1 MKTVTSYQ
9 VGTVLQKKKTTLREI
24 NIEVRRQ
31 RIIEAARTL
40 IAAGGMSS
48 LSMRKLGAEAGLS
61 VTTLYNLFGNSDGI
75 LSALIDDT
83 IDRVDEA
90 LERKAQREDPLEQ
103 CHAAIIVSVQCMIE
117 DAAIYCPLGIAR
129 YERLARAGA
138 EERRVSDRAA
148 AIVAVSIERAI
159 TQGQLT
165 DQLDPHHLAQ
175 QMFTTWD
182 RAFVHWAFGL
192 IDEAEF
198 RTRALYGMYVVLL
211 GIATDTVRPQILNQL
226 HELESALEKLRK
238 KAEKQ
243 SKEGSNNRS
252 VNSVATQ
259 PIRR

>member
-1 MKTVTSYQ
+1 M
-9 VGTVLQKKKTTLREI
+9 LQKEEPTTLRAI
-24 NIEVRRQ
+24 NIEARRQ
-31 RIIEAARTL
+31 RIIEAARKL
-40 IAAGGMSS
+40 IAAGGMSA

-90 LERKAQREDPLEQ
+90 LEQKAQREDPLEQ

-117 DAAIYCPLGIAR
+117 DAAIYRPLGIAR

-138 EERRVSDRAA
+138 DERRVSDRAA
-148 AIVAVSIERAI
+148 AIVAVSTERAI
-159 TQGQLT
+159 DQGQLMGL
-165 DQLDPHHLAQ
+165 LDPHHLAQ
-175 QMFTTWD
+175 QMFITWD

-192 IDEAEF
+192 IDEDEF

-211 GIATDTVRPQILNQL
+211 GIATDTVRPQIMDQL
-226 HELESALEKLRK
+226 HELERTLGQFRK

-243 SKEGSNNRS
+243 SKERS
-252 VNSVATQ
+252 GRRSINSIATQ
-259 PIRR
+259 R